1 MKKNSGFKSP
11 TICRKA
17 LVVGVGR
24 GSKPPPSCKA
34 VALTALRM
42 STRLRRSAIGAC
54 KHCSL
59 FPFPCSLYFC
69 TYSIIN
75 NYHIFKEKAVKI
87 ITLYF
92 IPIYLL
98 VGCCFFWRWLLFS
111 IRHPNT
117 NVFDKFLSFMIF
129 LITTSLW
136 IFVVPVHGVNFIQ
149 SRKLESITI
158 ISVLFIILFIS
169 KY

>member
-1 MKKNSGFKSP
+1 MIEVFSI
-11 TICRKA
+11 TQ
-17 LVVGVGR
+17 
-24 GSKPPPSCKA
+24 
-34 VALTALRM
+34 
-42 STRLRRSAIGAC
+42 
-54 KHCSL
+54 
-59 FPFPCSLYFC
+59 FC